1 MSLFSSQPHGYLGV
15 DIGADGIK
23 LVQLNKTK
31 GRPQLWTYG
40 MVKEKM
46 NIHLQSP
53 VKDISPRGG
62 FGAQPVGDKITLA
75 QPVVGESQLH
85 TGNEAEIER
94 FAKLLKTLVKE
105 SRVTTNIATASLPV
119 SYIFHTVMTMPKS
132 EPAEI
137 QRIAQAEVVKFL
149 SRPGDEMQ
157 IAHQIIPQNEQ
168 EKKQKYIRVLV
179 TAAPKPLVAFY
190 SAVFSK
196 AGLQLQELETEAFA
210 EERSLVGKDKT
221 TSMIV
226 DIGAERTNFFIID
239 QGLPMTHRSIQEGGA
254 RFQESLAEI
263 LDIDP
268 ELVGQMKKD
277 LSRVPRGAITSTVFD
292 NAIDAM
298 VKEIQYSFD
307 VFLNQLGNEHKR
319 PEKIILTGGA
329 CLIPVIQERL
339 QEAFSMKVF
348 VGDPWARVVYQQ
360 RLKPVLD
367 GVGPRMAVAI
377 GLAMRNIV
385 E

>member
-1 MSLFSSQPHGYLGV
+1 MSLFANKPTAYLGV

-46 NIHLQSP
+46 NVHINTEP
-53 VKDISPRGG
+53 KDSSPRQS
-62 FGAQPVGDKITLA
+62 FRTQVDEKITLA
-75 QPVVGESQLH
+75 EPAAKESQLH
-85 TGNEAEIER
+85 TGNDAEVER
-94 FAKLLKTLVKE
+94 FAGLLKTLVKE
-105 SRVTTNIATASLPV
+105 SRVTTTVATASLPV
-119 SYIFHTVMTMPKS
+119 SYIFHTVMTMPKT
-132 EPAEI
+132 ETAEI
-137 QRIAQAEVVKFL
+137 QRIAQAEVTKFL
-149 SRPGDEMQ
+149 SRPADEMQ
-157 IAHQIIPQNEQ
+157 VAHQIIPQSEL

-179 TAAPKPLVAFY
+179 TAAPKQLVSFY

-196 AGLQLQELETEAFA
+196 AGLRLQELETEAFA

-239 QGLPMTHRSIQEGGA
+239 QGLPMTHRSIQEGGS
-254 RFQESLAEI
+254 RFEDVFAEI
-263 LDIDP
+263 LDVPP

-277 LSRVPRGAITSTVFD
+277 VSRVPRGALTTR
-292 NAIDAM
+292 ALDAAVDSM
-298 VKEIQYSFD
+298 IKEIQYSFD
-307 VFLNQLGNEHKR
+307 VFLTQLGNEQKR

-329 CLIPVIQERL
+329 CLTPIIQERL

-360 RLKPVLD
+360 RLKPILD
-367 GVGPRMAVAI
+367 SVGPRMAVAI
-377 GLAMRNIV
+377 GLAMRNIL